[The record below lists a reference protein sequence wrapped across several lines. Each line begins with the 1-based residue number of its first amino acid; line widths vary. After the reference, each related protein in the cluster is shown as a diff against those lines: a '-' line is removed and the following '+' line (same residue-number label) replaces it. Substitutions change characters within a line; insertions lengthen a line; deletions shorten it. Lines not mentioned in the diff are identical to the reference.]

1 MRPGLWLAVPLLLW
15 GGCSAPDSPDGSA
28 LRRALQIPAYQSA
41 LSPEVVKTWGHRD
54 LVFEQVR
61 FQGPNDQWIEALA
74 CYSELARSRPL
85 PALLCIP
92 GSGNRKEELLQ
103 PLDLMPRWADQ
114 GFFVLSTDRP
124 PDEED
129 LLAQKGLT
137 GMWGFHVHR
146 LIRTLDYLQ
155 TRPEVAGERIGMLGL
170 SMGGMEALW
179 LAALDRRVK
188 VVVSTAGHLAWTEV
202 FARGTWRLIFAELP
216 LGRRLLAEGASDGQA
231 WRAFSEVY
239 PQLPELDAGRS
250 AALLAPRP
258 LLLMTGALDPYT
270 PPAATRQVYDAA
282 RGAFAD
288 SGRAACLEIWVEPE
302 VAHGFSLAMQ
312 ERALDWF
319 RRWL

>member
-1 MRPGLWLAVPLLLW
+1 MRLGYIWAALLSCLVA
-15 GGCSAPDSPDGSA
+15 CTARDASDAPD
-28 LRRALQIPAYQSA
+28 LRRALQIPAYRSELA
-41 LSPEVVKTWGHRD
+41 PELVETWTQRD
-54 LVFEQVR
+54 LVFEQIR
-61 FQGPNDQWIEALA
+61 FQGRDRQWIEALA
-74 CYSELARSRPL
+74 CYSELARFRPL

-114 GFFVLSTDRP
+114 GFFVFSIDRTA
-124 PDEED
+124 DEEA
-129 LLAQKGLT
+129 LLGQKGLA
-137 GMWGFHVHR
+137 GMWGYHVHR

-188 VVVSTAGHLAWTEV
+188 VVVSNAGHLAWNEV
-202 FARGTWRLIFAELP
+202 FAHNSWRLIFADLP
-216 LGRRLLAEGASDGQA
+216 LGRRLLADGASGDQA
-231 WRAFSEVY
+231 WRAFRELY
-239 PQLPELDAGRS
+239 PQLPELDAGR
-250 AALLAPRP
+250 AAARLAPRP

-288 SGRAACLEIWVEPE
+288 SGRAACLEMWVEPG
-302 VAHGFSLAMQ
+302 VAHGFSHAMQ
-312 ERALDWF
+312 VRALEWF

>member
-1 MRPGLWLAVPLLLW
+1 LLCPGA
-15 GGCSAPDSPDGSA
+15 CATRETPDASG
-28 LRRALQIPAYQSA
+28 LRRALQIPAYRSE
-41 LSPEVVKTWGHRD
+41 LSPEVVKTWRHRD
-54 LVFEQVR
+54 LAFEQIR
-61 FQGPNDQWIEALA
+61 FQGRDHQWVEALA

-92 GSGNRKEELLQ
+92 GSGNRKEELLR

-114 GFFVLSTDRP
+114 GFFTLSIDRV
-124 PDEED
+124 PDEES
-129 LLAQKGLT
+129 LLVQKGLA

-179 LAALDRRVK
+179 LAALDQRVR
-188 VVVSTAGHLAWTEV
+188 VVVSTAGHLAWSEI
-202 FARGTWRLIFAELP
+202 FARDSWRLIFADLP
-216 LGRRLLAEGASDGQA
+216 LGRQLLADGASGEQA
-231 WRAFSEVY
+231 WRAFMEAY
-239 PQLPELDAGRS
+239 PQLPELDAGSS
-250 AALLAPRP
+250 AARLAPRP

-270 PPAATRQVYDAA
+270 PPAATQRVYDAA
-282 RGAFAD
+282 RTAFAD